1 MEKWY
6 FVLGIAS
13 VIIATAVVLT
23 VWAVLMI
30 NKLEQ
35 QLKDLERGTA
45 DGLEQAHR
53 DCTMV
58 ERTINN
64 GIQHELRSIERTVDD
79 IHRLIDEQRR
89 YTDSRIDK
97 LMNDPKFCLNQTTKK
112 QLND

>member
-58 ERTINN
+58 ERTIQN
-64 GIQHELRSIERTVDD
+64 GIQHELRSVERNMDN
-79 IHRLIDEQRR
+79 IIQQIDETRR

-97 LMNDPKFCLNQTTKK
+97 MLNDPKFCLNQIKK
-112 QLND
+112 QQLND

>member
-1 MEKWY
+1 METMY
-6 FVLGIAS
+6 FILGIGLVVVVAM
-13 VIIATAVVLT
+13 AAVT
-23 VWAVLMI
+23 VWSVLQI
-30 NKLEQ
+30 IKTRRTVEE
-35 QLKDLERGTA
+35 LERSTV
-45 DGLEQAHR
+45 DGLTQAHR

-79 IHRLIDEQRR
+79 IHRLIDEQKR

>member
-1 MEKWY
+1 METMY
-6 FVLGIAS
+6 FILGIGLVLVVAM
-13 VIIATAVVLT
+13 AAVT
-23 VWAVLMI
+23 VWSVLQIIKTRRMV
-30 NKLEQ
+30 EE
-35 QLKDLERGTA
+35 LERSTV
-45 DGLEQAHR
+45 DGLTQAHR

>member
-1 MEKWY
+1 METMY
-6 FVLGIAS
+6 FILGIGLVVVVAM
-13 VIIATAVVLT
+13 AAVT
-23 VWAVLMI
+23 VWSVLQIIKTRRMV
-30 NKLEQ
+30 EE
-35 QLKDLERGTA
+35 LERSTV
-45 DGLEQAHR
+45 DGLTQAHR

-64 GIQHELRSIERTVDD
+64 GIQHELRSIERTVED
-79 IHRLIDEQRR
+79 IHRLIEEQRR

>member
-45 DGLEQAHR
+45 DGLQQAHR

-58 ERTINN
+58 ERTIQN
-64 GIQHELRSIERTVDD
+64 GIQHELRSVERNMDN
-79 IHRLIDEQRR
+79 IIQQIDETRR

-97 LMNDPKFCLNQTTKK
+97 MLNDPKFCLNQTKK
-112 QLND
+112 QQLND

>member
-1 MEKWY
+1 METMY
-6 FVLGIAS
+6 FILGIGLVVVVAM
-13 VIIATAVVLT
+13 AAVT
-23 VWAVLMI
+23 VWSVLQI
-30 NKLEQ
+30 IKTRRTVEE
-35 QLKDLERGTA
+35 LERSTV
-45 DGLEQAHR
+45 DGLTQAHR